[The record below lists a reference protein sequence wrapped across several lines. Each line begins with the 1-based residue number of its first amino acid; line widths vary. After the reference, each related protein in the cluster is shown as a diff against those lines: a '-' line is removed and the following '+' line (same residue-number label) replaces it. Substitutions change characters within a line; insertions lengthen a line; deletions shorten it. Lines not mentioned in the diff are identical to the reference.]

1 MRTLLKVAIILTLTS
16 LPPDSLN
23 AGFELAGWYSS
34 GWTQGQLNNYGYGQ
48 SSFGGTA
55 RMSWELGG
63 KSRAEPFFI
72 TEFSYIDLGVEEKFI
87 PADASQTP
95 LDVATDFYLMMFKS
109 GISLGKRTGNLRP
122 YCDFLGGLTYYS
134 AWSQIGSR
142 YQTNTPIYILS
153 KNGGTTWYAGIGVGI
168 KILFWSRELSKA
180 KSRLDEFFINARA
193 EFSKGGEV
201 EFLDCRS
208 VRDQAGSVSFDN
220 YRANVDLLQL
230 NFGVSFAF

>member
-1 MRTLLKVAIILTLTS
+1 LLKVTLILALTS

-23 AGFELAGWYSS
+23 AGFELTGWYSS
-34 GWTQGQLNNYGYGQ
+34 NWTQGRLNNYGHGQ
-48 SSFGGTA
+48 LGSGCTA
-55 RMSWELGG
+55 RLSWELGG
-63 KSRAEPFFI
+63 KSWAERSLI
-72 TEFSYIDLGVEEKFI
+72 TEFSYIDLGVEKDFI
-87 PADASQTP
+87 PAGASQTP

-109 GISLGKRTGNLRP
+109 GISLGKRTGHLRP
-122 YCDFLGGLTYYS
+122 YCDLLGGLTYYS

-153 KNGGTTWYAGIGVGI
+153 KYGGTTWYAGIGVGI
-168 KILFWSRELSKA
+168 KILFWSRELSTA

-193 EFSKGGEV
+193 EFNKGGEV

-208 VRDQAGSVSFDN
+208 VRDQAGTVSFDN
-220 YRANVDLLQL
+220 HRANLDLLQL